1 MRRKKDKSNGITA
14 LYERL
19 SRDDDNAG
27 ESNSIV
33 HQKQMLEDYAMK
45 HGFTNLVH
53 FTDDGWSGATFD
65 RPSWN
70 RLVEGVKNG
79 EITACICKD
88 MSRIGRDHLQVGFF
102 TDILFREKEVRF
114 IAINNGIDS
123 DRQETS
129 EFAPFLNIMN
139 EWFVRDTSKKIKA
152 VLKSR
157 GSSGN
162 AHTSNIPPYGYLKD
176 PENPDHWIIDEE
188 AAEVVR
194 RIYRMTIEGK
204 GPYQI
209 ARELSEEKIE
219 RPSYYLGKK
228 GLGNHASNYD
238 KENPY
243 MWRGNQVTTLI
254 ARPEYIGK
262 TVNFRTF
269 KNSYKDKK
277 VKRTNKEDW
286 VVFDDTVKVDQ
297 NGAVVEIEITNKL
310 IRGSVQLT
318 KVDKDYPDHHLSG
331 AVFGVYR
338 DGKLVGQME
347 ELSDGVYKLD
357 DLPYGDYTLKETE
370 APKGFVLDEKTYSFS
385 VKENGKTVIVET
397 EAGKGFVNQAQTGGI
412 RIEKTSDDGVL
423 KGFTFRVEGSDIT
436 GNAFSKDFVT
446 DEKGQIHIDGLR
458 IGDYVISEVSNKAN
472 EKYELPANVTVTVHE
487 GKTVVAKFHNKLKPV
502 TDIPKTGDTTNMP
515 LWAALAGISAIGA
528 GAAAFFTF
536 RKKKEVG
543 KHER

>member
-277 VKRTNKEDW
+277 TKRADKEDW
-286 VVFDDTVKVDQ
+286 VVFDDTQEPIVDEETWLLAQKLRQNVRKADDIMDFAIFRLFIRVSLFVIALIACIIYLIKKRKLIYSIFFDKEAIKKEYTGKNDIIFLRLANTILVIVAILLILYLKDFVLDMPYIINKQYSYAEGYVTEQSHGGADISSERRSIFLYDKVKDD
-297 NGAVVEIEITNKL
+297 EIEITVFSRYIDKNTYLK
-310 IRGSVQLT
+310 VQYLPHT
-318 KVDKDYPDHHLSG
+318 KYG
-331 AVFGVYR
+331 A
-338 DGKLVGQME
+338 
-347 ELSDGVYKLD
+347 
-357 DLPYGDYTLKETE
+357 
-370 APKGFVLDEKTYSFS
+370 
-385 VKENGKTVIVET
+385 IVEI
-397 EAGKGFVNQAQTGGI
+397 K
-412 RIEKTSDDGVL
+412 
-423 KGFTFRVEGSDIT
+423 
-436 GNAFSKDFVT
+436 
-446 DEKGQIHIDGLR
+446 
-458 IGDYVISEVSNKAN
+458 
-472 EKYELPANVTVTVHE
+472 
-487 GKTVVAKFHNKLKPV
+487 
-502 TDIPKTGDTTNMP
+502 
-515 LWAALAGISAIGA
+515 
-528 GAAAFFTF
+528 
-536 RKKKEVG
+536 
-543 KHER
+543 

>member
-1 MRRKKDKSNGITA
+1 MRRKKDRSNGITA

-209 ARELSEEKIE
+209 ARELSEEKN
-219 RPSYYLGKK
+219 RKTVLLSWKK
-228 GLGNHASNYD
+228 GTWKSC
-238 KENPY
+238 K
-243 MWRGNQVTTLI
+243 
-254 ARPEYIGK
+254 
-262 TVNFRTF
+262 
-269 KNSYKDKK
+269 
-277 VKRTNKEDW
+277 
-286 VVFDDTVKVDQ
+286 
-297 NGAVVEIEITNKL
+297 
-310 IRGSVQLT
+310 QL
-318 KVDKDYPDHHLSG
+318 
-331 AVFGVYR
+331 
-338 DGKLVGQME
+338 
-347 ELSDGVYKLD
+347 
-357 DLPYGDYTLKETE
+357 
-370 APKGFVLDEKTYSFS
+370 
-385 VKENGKTVIVET
+385 
-397 EAGKGFVNQAQTGGI
+397 
-412 RIEKTSDDGVL
+412 
-423 KGFTFRVEGSDIT
+423 
-436 GNAFSKDFVT
+436 
-446 DEKGQIHIDGLR
+446 
-458 IGDYVISEVSNKAN
+458 
-472 EKYELPANVTVTVHE
+472 
-487 GKTVVAKFHNKLKPV
+487 
-502 TDIPKTGDTTNMP
+502 
-515 LWAALAGISAIGA
+515 
-528 GAAAFFTF
+528 
-536 RKKKEVG
+536 
-543 KHER
+543 

>member
-1 MRRKKDKSNGITA
+1 MRRKKDRSNGITA

-33 HQKQMLEDYAMK
+33 HQKQMLEDYAIK

-277 VKRTNKEDW
+277 TKRADKEDW
-286 VVFDDTVKVDQ
+286 VVFDDTQEPMNATPVTTKADS
-297 NGAVVEIEITNKL
+297 IL
-310 IRGSVQLT
+310 I
-318 KVDKDYPDHHLSG
+318 
-331 AVFGVYR
+331 
-338 DGKLVGQME
+338 
-347 ELSDGVYKLD
+347 
-357 DLPYGDYTLKETE
+357 
-370 APKGFVLDEKTYSFS
+370 
-385 VKENGKTVIVET
+385 
-397 EAGKGFVNQAQTGGI
+397 
-412 RIEKTSDDGVL
+412 
-423 KGFTFRVEGSDIT
+423 SDIT
-436 GNAFSKDFVT
+436 ELIHSSLKLSDFQQDLNPNYPDTRFVFGYAHDKEIYSLEVEGQKPDGVIEINVYDRTMYLWYYDDLKSDKRGNNLSYSVD
-446 DEKGQIHIDGLR
+446 
-458 IGDYVISEVSNKAN
+458 
-472 EKYELPANVTVTVHE
+472 
-487 GKTVVAKFHNKLKPV
+487 
-502 TDIPKTGDTTNMP
+502 MP
-515 LWAALAGISAIGA
+515 
-528 GAAAFFTF
+528 
-536 RKKKEVG
+536 E
-543 KHER
+543 